1 MTDSTKYTSKLAG
14 TKVLVTGGSSG
25 IGFCV
30 AEAALEH
37 GATVVISSSSASR
50 IDKAISR
57 LLESYPSAKNR
68 ISGHPCDL
76 GTSATLEQNVKQLFE
91 KVGKLNHVVHTAGD
105 ALAQMQLETA
115 TLDKIQQAGNVRFF
129 APMMIAKHAVQYL
142 PKDSKS
148 SITLTTGSV
157 AERPLPNWA
166 VINSYATGL
175 HGMTRG
181 LALDLAPIRV
191 NLVQPGGVKTELW
204 DGMSKE
210 DLQSLEASFEKGS
223 TTGKIGLPE
232 EVAESYIYLMK
243 DTNCSGSVV
252 NSDSGALLK

>member
-1 MTDSTKYTSKLAG
+1 MTDSTKYTAKLAG
-14 TKVLVTGGSSG
+14 ARILIIGGSSG

-37 GATVVISSSSASR
+37 GATIVISSSSASR

-57 LLESYPSAKNR
+57 LLESYPSARDR
-68 ISGHPCDL
+68 ISGLSCDL
-76 GTSATLEQNVKQLFE
+76 GTSATLEQNVKGLFE
-91 KVGKLNHVVHTAGD
+91 KVGKLNHVIHTAGD
-105 ALAQMQLETA
+105 SLAQMTLESA
-115 TLDKIQQAGNVRFF
+115 TLDRIQQAGNVRFF
-129 APMMIAKHAVQYL
+129 APLMIAKYAIQYL
-142 PKDSKS
+142 PRESKS
-148 SITLTTGSV
+148 SITLTSGSV
-157 AERPLPNWA
+157 AARPLPQWA
-166 VINSYATGL
+166 IVNSYATGL

-210 DLQSLEASFEKGS
+210 DFKVLEASFEKGS

-243 DTNCSGSVV
+243 DTNCTGTVIA
-252 NSDSGALLK
+252 SDSGALLK